1 MTSIDIILPN
11 GALLT
16 QPLCKVLGHKMG
28 ACFPATASI
37 VTTHIDN
44 KGISSKASDK
54 PHDVFDRL
62 GPVTEP
68 SLGSAEGQV
77 VKPSHN
83 CDLMSTKFTVA
94 SGEWAIVKSKKA
106 RRAPSISSRVVHT
119 TDQGSTI
126 PFKGKE
132 LVVSPS
138 GTIPIT
144 YQNPSSF
151 LKGKEPVRAPPNRKG
166 PDVVIASPTSV
177 HGQRRST
184 SRTSGSSRV
193 PPLPPPM

>member
-1 MTSIDIILPN
+1 
-11 GALLT
+11 
-16 QPLCKVLGHKMG
+16 
-28 ACFPATASI
+28 
-37 VTTHIDN
+37 
-44 KGISSKASDK
+44 
-54 PHDVFDRL
+54 
-62 GPVTEP
+62 
-68 SLGSAEGQV
+68 
-77 VKPSHN
+77 
-83 CDLMSTKFTVA
+83 MSTKFTVA

-126 PFKGKE
+126 PF
-132 LVVSPS
+132 
-138 GTIPIT
+138 
-144 YQNPSSF
+144 
-151 LKGKEPVRAPPNRKG
+151 KGKEPVRAPPNRKG